1 MYLENKK
8 ARHHYHMLNSIVAG
22 IVLTGPEVK
31 SIKESNVSF
40 TDAHCVFIGNEL
52 YVRNLH
58 ISEYKNDKSQTHSVK
73 RDRKLLLNR
82 TELNKF
88 QKKIKLTG
96 LTIVPT
102 HIYTQGNR
110 SIIKLKIGLA
120 KGKKLY
126 DKRSSV
132 SNKENEIKLNRII
145 KTNI

>member
-8 ARHHYHMLNSIVAG
+8 ARFNYHILNSIVAG

-58 ISEYKNDKSQTHSVK
+58 ISEYKNDKSETHQIK
-73 RDRKLLLNR
+73 RDRKLLL
-82 TELNKF
+82 TKHELSKF

-96 LTIVPT
+96 YTIVPT
-102 HIYTQGNR
+102 HIYTEGR
-110 SIIKLKIGLA
+110 RGIIKMKIGLA

-126 DKRSSV
+126 DKRESI
-132 SNKENEIKLNRII
+132 KERDIERKG
-145 KTNI
+145 